1 MQFIKHK
8 KDILSLLIVSL
19 FLAGIFT
26 CHAFAMVQASN
37 ASASFEVSLDMQGD
51 TPQEQVPFTFVLV
64 GENGAPV
71 PSSSTVTITG
81 EGTAKFGVINFTNPG
96 EYVYHIYERD
106 DGVVNYIYDNSFY
119 TINVYV
125 KYDNLG
131 NLVATYNAL
140 IDDAK
145 KSEIAFVNKYNYDSP
160 IPQTPDDTQ
169 PINDTEPINETEP
182 NSEATEATTSTVE
195 ETTSPSETGATETTE
210 KSTSSSV
217 QPSNNPTT
225 PTSGS
230 SNSSST
236 PKTGDYTNNIL
247 WMSLL
252 CVAIIGMIGCLVYIK
267 VAKKRCVKQ
276 DKK

>member
-1 MQFIKHK
+1 MKFIKHK

-26 CHAFAMVQASN
+26 CHAFAIDQAIQSSDK
-37 ASASFEVSLDMQGD
+37 ASASFEVSLEMKGD
-51 TPQEQVPFTFVLV
+51 TPQEKVPFTFVLV
-64 GENGAPV
+64 GEDGAPV

-81 EGTAKFGVINFTNPG
+81 EGTAKFDVINFTTPG

-106 DGVVNYIYDNSFY
+106 DGVANYIYDNSYY

-131 NLVATYNAL
+131 NLVATYNAYT
-140 IDDAK
+140 DNAK
-145 KSEIAFVNKYNYDSP
+145 KSEIAFVNKYKYDSP

-169 PINDTEPINETEP
+169 PIDETEP
-182 NSEATEATTSTVE
+182 TSVTATEATTSTVE
-195 ETTSPSETGATETTE
+195 ETTSTSETDATGPTE
-210 KSTSSSV
+210 KSTSTSV

-225 PTSGS
+225 PTSGT

-252 CVAIIGMIGCLVYIK
+252 CLAIIGMIGCLVYIK
-267 VAKKRCVKQ
+267 FAKKRCVKQ